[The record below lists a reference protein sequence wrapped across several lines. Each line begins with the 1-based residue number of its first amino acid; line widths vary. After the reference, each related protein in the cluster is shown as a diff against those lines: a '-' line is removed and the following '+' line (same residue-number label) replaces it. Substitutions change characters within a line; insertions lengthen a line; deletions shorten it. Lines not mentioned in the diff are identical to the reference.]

1 MIKLLKWFSSAS
13 WKIKAAVIVGAIILL
28 AIFIVIKLKS
38 DGKDDYSFDTVQKRT
53 ITEVVSESGNVSTRG
68 VTNIRSPTKG
78 VIEEI
83 HVENGDIVGIDQDLF
98 KVISTATEDEKA
110 SAYAD
115 LLSAQSSL
123 KTAEH
128 AKLVLE
134 VSLEEARED
143 VLDARTDVH
152 ERNDN
157 LIKDSNN
164 PATGEK
170 YTEAEIESIESAL
183 TSAIYDFNTTEKKYV
198 EADISIA
205 AAQANLNSY
214 SLEYESTKSKTVKSP
229 TIGTVS
235 NLSVSVGDTV
245 EIETLT
251 FKPEPVLTIANFSSN
266 VIIIDVS
273 ESDISKLEIG
283 QKAVIDPDAL
293 EITYEGVVS
302 RIDDIGQAAE
312 SGGVVNYKVYLDLVD
327 GVVELKSGMTVDVDI
342 ATREEADVLSVPNA
356 AVKPYQ
362 GGRAVRSLGA
372 GGEIEFLPVE
382 LGIKGEDYTQ
392 IISGVE
398 EDQQIVVSSTNGG
411 TERKSPFGF

>member
-1 MIKLLKWFSSAS
+1 
-13 WKIKAAVIVGAIILL
+13 LL

-164 PATGEK
+164 PATREK

-214 SLEYESTKSKTVKSP
+214 SLEYESTKSKTVNPPHWDSFQSFC
-229 TIGTVS
+229 I
-235 NLSVSVGDTV
+235 
-245 EIETLT
+245 
-251 FKPEPVLTIANFSSN
+251 
-266 VIIIDVS
+266 
-273 ESDISKLEIG
+273 
-283 QKAVIDPDAL
+283 
-293 EITYEGVVS
+293 
-302 RIDDIGQAAE
+302 RW
-312 SGGVVNYKVYLDLVD
+312 
-327 GVVELKSGMTVDVDI
+327 
-342 ATREEADVLSVPNA
+342 RHC
-356 AVKPYQ
+356 
-362 GGRAVRSLGA
+362 
-372 GGEIEFLPVE
+372 
-382 LGIKGEDYTQ
+382 
-392 IISGVE
+392 
-398 EDQQIVVSSTNGG
+398 
-411 TERKSPFGF
+411 